1 MKVRFLIAG
10 VGVALLIGAGMTP
23 WRLPPDVLRPE
34 IVAEIGDPSGTVTF
48 GAADVTVLP
57 TPRLRIDGM
66 SVRDGSG
73 TTLLDV
79 ATLSGTLRIG
89 PLLRG
94 RIVFADLTLA
104 APRMADPPGGLDAL
118 ARRLGQLLAPERKDT
133 GEPGLTRLT
142 ISDGVIGSGAD
153 TASALRAVLR
163 RSRLSE
169 TLELSVAMTW
179 RGQPL
184 QVEAA
189 RLDAAA
195 LLRGDPSPLQATLRM
210 PLATAQVDG
219 RIAGGSTP
227 VFDGTL
233 DARAEEPD
241 AIAAWLRLDLPVGL
255 TGPAMLRTG
264 LRAGAAGASLSS
276 LRLILP
282 QGAFDGVLTVQ
293 PLVGRLAVSG
303 TLASDRIDLTGALRP
318 WIPNRTGD
326 GSWSTE
332 PYNLSV
338 LPAGDLDLRVSADRL
353 VIGPASISN
362 AALTVIARNGRT
374 DVALGNGTFHQGAV
388 RGRIGLSAPGHA
400 GLELRGQLAFERV
413 DAASAAAMLGASRR
427 LAGSASGTLVI
438 EGHGETPAALIR
450 SLDGRTGLVIR
461 QGEIQGINL
470 PEFVKR
476 LERRPLLAA
485 LESRGGRTPFD
496 LASLQGRISQGV
508 IDIVEGSVTSPAMR
522 IAFGGHV
529 GLGERSFA
537 VAGSVLP
544 LGDTGRDLPFE
555 LAGTFDEPLFKPD
568 ASRLIRRAGAAEA
581 LQDPSHMPLAVDAY
595 APR

>member
-1 MKVRFLIAG
+1 
-10 VGVALLIGAGMTP
+10 MTP
-23 WRLPPDVLRPE
+23 WRLPPDMPGREAVGWL
-34 IVAEIGDPSGTVTF
+34 GDPSSTVTF
-48 GAADVTVLP
+48 GAADLTVLP
-57 TPRLRIDGM
+57 LPRLRIDGM
-66 SVRDGSG
+66 SIRDQSG
-73 TTLLDV
+73 ASVLDV
-79 ATLSGTLRIG
+79 KTLSGNLRIG
-89 PLLRG
+89 GLLRG
-94 RIVFADLTLA
+94 RMMFSDLTVT
-104 APRMADPPGGLDAL
+104 APRMADPPGGLATL
-118 ARRLGQLLAPERKDT
+118 ARRIGQLLGPGSDDGT
-133 GEPGLTRLT
+133 DPGLSRLT
-142 ISDGVIGSGAD
+142 IIDGVVGSGAD

-184 QVEAA
+184 EVEAT

-195 LLRGDPSPLQATLRM
+195 LLRGDPSSLQATLRM
-210 PLATAQVDG
+210 PVASAHFDG
-219 RIAGGSTP
+219 RIAGGSAP

-241 AIAAWLRLDLPVGL
+241 TVAAWLGLDPPVGL
-255 TGPAMLRTG
+255 SGPAMLRTS
-264 LRAGAAGASLSS
+264 LRVGAASASLSS
-276 LRLILP
+276 LRLMLP
-282 QGAFDGVLTVQ
+282 QGAFDGVVTVQ

-318 WIPNRTGD
+318 WVPTRAGD
-326 GSWSTE
+326 GNWSTK
-332 PYNLSV
+332 PFGLSA

-362 AALTVIARNGRT
+362 AALTIIARNGRT
-374 DVALGNGTFHQGAV
+374 DVSLGSGTFHQGLV
-388 RGRIGLSAPGHA
+388 RGRIGLSAPGDA
-400 GLELRGQLAFERV
+400 RLELRGQLAFERV
-413 DAASAAAMLGASRR
+413 DAAAAAVTLGASRR

-470 PEFVKR
+470 TEFVKR

-485 LESRGGRTPFD
+485 LEARGGRTPFD

-508 IDIVEGSVTSPAMR
+508 VELLEGSVTSQSMR

-529 GLGERSFA
+529 GLGDRSFA

-544 LGDTGRDLPFE
+544 LGETSRDLPFE
-555 LAGTFDEPLFKPD
+555 LAGTFDEPSFKPD
-568 ASRLIRRAGAAEA
+568 VSRLIRRAGAAEA
-581 LQDPSHMPLAVDAY
+581 AQDASMPLAVDAY